1 MQEFTYRIETQNL
14 DDAGIE
20 VAFSADAPDRAALA
34 RRLGI
39 LALDRFDVAAR
50 LRRRDDGSIAV
61 TGTLRAEV
69 VQACVVTLDPVE
81 SAIEETFELRYVPA
95 ADLKQE
101 ARREVEVEPGDDDIE
116 PFDGTSVDLGATAA
130 EYLALAIDPYPR
142 KLGAE
147 FAEESRS
154 EANAGPFAE
163 LAKLR
168 NNI

>member
-20 VAFSADAPDRAALA
+20 VAFSADASDRAALA

-61 TGTLRAEV
+61 AGTLRAQV
-69 VQACVVTLDPVE
+69 VQACVVTLDPIE
-81 SAIEETFELRYVPA
+81 SAIEETFEMRYVPG
-95 ADLKQE
+95 LNQE

-147 FAEESRS
+147 FAEEGRA
-154 EANAGPFAE
+154 EANTGPFAE